1 MSTHTTFAAT
11 AAPAVALQCV
21 GKTKKP
27 ELI

>member
-1 MSTHTTFAAT
+1 MSMRTTFATT

>member
-1 MSTHTTFAAT
+1 MSTHTPFAMT